1 MNDVPLQYRKR
12 PVTISAM
19 GPITSANI
27 SIVAKWCG
35 SSTWDAD
42 TLRLVIDTLEGQMMA
57 TAGDYIIQGVQ
68 GEFYPC
74 KPDIFAQT
82 YEPITFP
89 CQLSQEKA

>member
-12 PVTISAM
+12 PVTIFAM
-19 GPITSANI
+19 GPIKSTNI
-27 SIVAKWCG
+27 SIIAKWCG

-42 TLRLVIDTLEGQMMA
+42 TLHLVIDTLEGQMMA
-57 TAGDYIIQGVQ
+57 TAGDYIIQGVR

-82 YEPITFP
+82 YEPVTFP
-89 CQLSQEKA
+89 CQLSQEKR